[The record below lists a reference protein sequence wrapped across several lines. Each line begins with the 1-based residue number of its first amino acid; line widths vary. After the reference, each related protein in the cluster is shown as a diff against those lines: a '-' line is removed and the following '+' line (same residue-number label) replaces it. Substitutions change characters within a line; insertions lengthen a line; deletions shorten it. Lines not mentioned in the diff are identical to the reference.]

1 LKIIQKAYFLVGILI
16 AAAAVNLVLLY
27 QAQQESTDESYTIIR
42 AADLKAKVET
52 LASLANSIASGNEV
66 DRQTLKDE
74 MSEFESVLNIL
85 KTGGTIRGQS
95 VVTIPE
101 NILEEYNKVIDSW
114 NIYRQSAEQ
123 IQTTAVFHQESV
135 NSLNYIL
142 EKNGQMALTT
152 DSLVRELEPLD
163 RDYNRHKE
171 IALQLN
177 ELAKSIGQNALLIS
191 IGEEEGVHDKLHK
204 DRLAFEAGIR
214 KLLQVSTD
222 DLDLTSIGESP
233 ENLIPIP
240 RENSNALR
248 ELDPLWEAVQLR
260 VAILEKNPL
269 LSTEFGTAFSKLKE
283 ERLVLIGTLDNLLD
297 SWNQELQSRSSQRG
311 TVVQTLLVVDIAIFF
326 LVIVVVRQSLNPLEI
341 ITRGLS
347 RVKEGIYGEKIN
359 YKSADEIGELV
370 NTFNIMSDT
379 IKQKTE
385 EAKATDIAKDEFL
398 SMITHELKTPLV
410 PIQGYV
416 DILLGEHLGTLT
428 EKQKER
434 LKIIKTSSESLLRI
448 ISDLLDAQKLE
459 LGKLVVKKENH
470 DIKDT
475 IDKAV
480 ESLQPR
486 TLENKVTI
494 KQHLNKE
501 IIIPHDPERIRQVLT
516 NLVKNSLDVVEPNS
530 GLIEIFVE
538 DSAKEIKISV
548 KDNGPG
554 IPIDKQEN
562 LFKKFYQV
570 DTSLTRE
577 VGGSGLGLAICKG
590 LIEEHGGTILAE
602 STPGIGST
610 FTFTLP
616 KSHSQYSES
625 LRSKN

>member
-1 LKIIQKAYFLVGILI
+1 MKIIQKAYFLVGILI

-74 MSEFESVLNIL
+74 MDEFESVLNIL

-101 NILEEYNKVIDSW
+101 NILDEYDKVVNSW

-142 EKNGQMALTT
+142 EKNGEMALTT

-171 IALQLN
+171 IALELN
-177 ELAKSIGQNALLIS
+177 DLAKSIGQNALLIS
-191 IGEEEGVHDKLHK
+191 IGEEEGVHEKLQK

-222 DLDLTSIGESP
+222 DLDLSSIGQSP

-269 LSTEFGTAFSKLKE
+269 LSNEFGTAFSKLKE
-283 ERLVLIGTLDNLLD
+283 ERLVLIGALDNLLD

-341 ITRGLS
+341 ITRALS

-359 YKSADEIGELV
+359 YKAADEIGELV

-475 IDKAV
+475 IDRAV

-486 TLENKVTI
+486 ALENKVTI
-494 KQHLNKE
+494 KQHLNNE

-538 DSAKEIKISV
+538 DSAKEVKISV

-590 LIEEHGGTILAE
+590 LIEEHGGEILAE

-610 FTFTLP
+610 FTFTIP
-616 KSHSQYSES
+616 KSHQPV
-625 LRSKN
+625 

>member
-1 LKIIQKAYFLVGILI
+1 MKIIQKAYFLVGILI

-74 MSEFESVLNIL
+74 MNEFESVLNIL

-101 NILEEYNKVIDSW
+101 NILDEYKKVVDSW
-114 NIYRQSAEQ
+114 KIYRQSAEQ

-142 EKNGQMALTT
+142 EKNGEMALTT

-171 IALQLN
+171 IALELN
-177 ELAKSIGQNALLIS
+177 DLAKSIGQNALLIS
-191 IGEEEGVHDKLHK
+191 IGEEEGVHDKLQK

-222 DLDLTSIGESP
+222 DLDLASIGESP

-269 LSTEFGTAFSKLKE
+269 LSNEFGTAFSKLKE
-283 ERLVLIGTLDNLLD
+283 ERLVLIGALDNLLD

-311 TVVQTLLVVDIAIFF
+311 TVVQTLLVVDIAIFL

-341 ITRGLS
+341 ITRALS

-359 YKSADEIGELV
+359 YKAADEIGELV

-475 IDKAV
+475 IDRAV

-486 TLENKVTI
+486 ALENKVTI
-494 KQHLNKE
+494 KQHLSKE

-516 NLVKNSLDVVEPNS
+516 NLVKNSLDVVQQNS

-538 DSAKEIKISV
+538 DSAKEVKISV

-554 IPIDKQEN
+554 IPINKQEN

-590 LIEEHGGTILAE
+590 LIEEHGGTIFAE
-602 STPGIGST
+602 SAPGIGST

-616 KSHSQYSES
+616 KSHQPV
-625 LRSKN
+625 

>member
-1 LKIIQKAYFLVGILI
+1 
-16 AAAAVNLVLLY
+16 
-27 QAQQESTDESYTIIR
+27 
-42 AADLKAKVET
+42 
-52 LASLANSIASGNEV
+52 
-66 DRQTLKDE
+66 
-74 MSEFESVLNIL
+74 
-85 KTGGTIRGQS
+85 
-95 VVTIPE
+95 
-101 NILEEYNKVIDSW
+101 
-114 NIYRQSAEQ
+114 
-123 IQTTAVFHQESV
+123 
-135 NSLNYIL
+135 
-142 EKNGQMALTT
+142 
-152 DSLVRELEPLD
+152 
-163 RDYNRHKE
+163 
-171 IALQLN
+171 
-177 ELAKSIGQNALLIS
+177 
-191 IGEEEGVHDKLHK
+191 
-204 DRLAFEAGIR
+204 
-214 KLLQVSTD
+214 
-222 DLDLTSIGESP
+222 
-233 ENLIPIP
+233 
-240 RENSNALR
+240 
-248 ELDPLWEAVQLR
+248 
-260 VAILEKNPL
+260 
-269 LSTEFGTAFSKLKE
+269 
-283 ERLVLIGTLDNLLD
+283 
-297 SWNQELQSRSSQRG
+297 
-311 TVVQTLLVVDIAIFF
+311 
-326 LVIVVVRQSLNPLEI
+326 VIVVVRQSLNPLEI
-341 ITRGLS
+341 ITRALS

-359 YKSADEIGELV
+359 YKAADEIGELV

-475 IDKAV
+475 IDRAV

-486 TLENKVTI
+486 ALENKVTI
-494 KQHLNKE
+494 KQHLNNE

-538 DSAKEIKISV
+538 DSAKEVKISV

-590 LIEEHGGTILAE
+590 LIEEHGGAILVE

-610 FTFTLP
+610 FTFTIP
-616 KSHSQYSES
+616 KSHQPV
-625 LRSKN
+625 